1 MAASVLHPLRAR
13 VAALRPRRDGEC
25 CVATALLLVGTCNG
39 GAAPGAWHQA
49 GVLWCPMEL
58 YGQAHMLEG
67 TGESS
72 VLV

>member
-1 MAASVLHPLRAR
+1 M
-13 VAALRPRRDGEC
+13 
-25 CVATALLLVGTCNG
+25 ATALLLVGTCNG

-72 VLV
+72 ALV